1 MLYFMPNSRCFM
13 PFSCL
18 IQAHQNTSVS
28 PNHHDDVRVHAEI
41 ATGLVFTP
49 HPKGYKPKMH
59 TQKKLAEHNFA
70 SGRITRL
77 ALPPE
82 HTQKLYCQKKLDK
95 FFITGC
101 VPHPPPSPPSPP
113 HSRSYTPSPNNFQ
126 PCPASHKPFT
136 HIPKHPTYRNTS
148 QVLI

>member
-1 MLYFMPNSRCFM
+1 MLFHAVNI

-28 PNHHDDVRVHAEI
+28 PYHHDDVRVHAEI

-49 HPKGYKPKMH
+49 HPNGYKHKVH
-59 TQKKLAEHNFA
+59 TQNTLDEPYFA
-70 SGRITRL
+70 TMGRVTRL
-77 ALPPE
+77 ALPLE
-82 HTQKLYCQKKLDK
+82 HKHKLYCQKKLDK

-113 HSRSYTPSPNNFQ
+113 HSRSYTPSPNNCQ
-126 PCPASHKPFT
+126 PCTASHKPFT
-136 HIPKHPTYRNTS
+136 HIPKHPTHRNTS
-148 QVLI
+148 KVLI